1 MDIMNYL
8 PEGRF
13 EEIDDLLAFISIY
26 DDENRTKAYYN
37 LLEENA
43 GLIKDAVCA
52 DLGAGLGIMSLKMLE
67 LGAKKVYLVEKN
79 PHMFDLA
86 KKTLAGYDN
95 VVFVNKDIKDFMP
108 PEKIDV
114 AVHEFYGQLLFDEEL
129 ILLENLNWKPARLL
143 PDGGKLLG
151 GIMNVTDFDDEII
164 TPEVLKKLDGV
175 LVSGL
180 FDEEGVEPFFE
191 IASFNYGQHL
201 QSYSFNCK
209 LPDTEGDLLYM
220 ALAITHQGKEICR
233 AGICDNWSYVW
244 TYKSGKEFNITFE
257 QQERGTEVFFSWIK

>member
-1 MDIMNYL
+1 MNYL

-13 EEIDDLLAFISIY
+13 EAIDDLLAFISIY
-26 DDENRTKAYYN
+26 DDQNRTEAYYK

-52 DLGAGLGIMSLKMLE
+52 DLGAGLGIMSRKMLE
-67 LGAKKVYLVEKN
+67 LGAAKVYLVEKN
-79 PHMFDLA
+79 PYMFELA
-86 KKTLAGYDN
+86 QKTLAGYDN
-95 VVFVNKDIKDFMP
+95 VIFINEDIRDFVP
-108 PEKIDV
+108 PEKIAV

-129 ILLENLNWKPARLL
+129 ILLDNLHWQPEHLL

-151 GIMNVTDFDDEII
+151 GIMKVTDFDDEII
-164 TPEVLKKLDGV
+164 TPEVLKKLEGV

-180 FDEEGVEPFFE
+180 FDEEGIAPFFE
-191 IASFNYGQHL
+191 IASFRYGQHR

-209 LPDTEGDLLYM
+209 LPDAEGDLLYM
-220 ALAITHQGKEICR
+220 ALVITHQGKEICR

-244 TYKSGKEFNITFE
+244 THKSGHEFDITFE
-257 QQERGTEVFFSWIK
+257 QQERGTEVFFSWRK